1 MKYLLN
7 TKKLYFFAI
16 FFLVFLLDRLSKFY
30 ILNLAESGDVDIY
43 INTYINFY
51 LIWNKGVAF
60 GFLSSDENYLYNIV
74 TALIIIINLIIIYFI
89 FITKDF
95 RAYFFLIILGGSF
108 GNLYDMLFYKAVPDF
123 IDLHIGDFHWFIFN
137 VADIFISL
145 GVICLIFVE
154 IFFNKNLTK

>member
-1 MKYLLN
+1 MKYFLK
-7 TKKLYFFAI
+7 TKKLYFVAI

-74 TALIIIINLIIIYFI
+74 TAIIIIINLVIIYFI

-95 RAYFFLIILGGSF
+95 RAYFFLIILSGSF
-108 GNLYDMLFYKAVPDF
+108 GNLYDRLFYQAVPDF

>member
-30 ILNLAESGDVDIY
+30 ILNLAESGNVDIY
-43 INTYINFY
+43 INSYINFY

-60 GFLSSDENYLYNIV
+60 GLLSSDENYLYNIV
-74 TALIIIINLIIIYFI
+74 TALIIIINLVIIYFI

-95 RAYFFLIILGGSF
+95 RAYFFLIILSGSF
-108 GNLYDMLFYKAVPDF
+108 GNLYDRLFYKAVPDF

>member
-1 MKYLLN
+1 MKYFLK
-7 TKKLYFFAI
+7 TKNLYFVAI

-60 GFLSSDENYLYNIV
+60 GLLSSDENYLYNIV
-74 TALIIIINLIIIYFI
+74 TALIIIINLVIIYFI

-95 RAYFFLIILGGSF
+95 RAYFFLIILSGSF
-108 GNLYDMLFYKAVPDF
+108 GNLYDRLFYKAVPDF

>member
-1 MKYLLN
+1 MKNLLN
-7 TKKLYFFAI
+7 VKNLNFLII
-16 FFLVFLLDRLSKFY
+16 FFIIFLFDRLSKFY
-30 ILNLAESGDVDIY
+30 ILNLAESGEVDIY

-60 GFLSSDENYLYNIV
+60 GLLSSDENYLYNIV
-74 TALIIIINLIIIYFI
+74 TALIIIINLVIIYFI

-95 RAYFFLIILGGSF
+95 RAYFFLIILSGSF
-108 GNLYDMLFYKAVPDF
+108 GNLYDRLFYKAVPDF

>member
-1 MKYLLN
+1 MKNLLN
-7 TKKLYFFAI
+7 VKNLNFLVI
-16 FFLVFLLDRLSKFY
+16 FFIIFLFDRLSKFY
-30 ILNLAESGDVDIY
+30 ILNLAESGEVDIY
-43 INTYINFY
+43 INAYINFY

-60 GFLSSDENYLYNIV
+60 GLLSSDENYLYNLV

-108 GNLYDMLFYKAVPDF
+108 GNLYDRLFYKAVPDF
-123 IDLHIGDFHWFIFN
+123 IDLHLGDFHWFIFN

>member
-1 MKYLLN
+1 MKYFIK
-7 TKKLYFFAI
+7 TKKLYFVAL

-74 TALIIIINLIIIYFI
+74 TALIIIIHFIIF
-89 FITKDF
+89 
-95 RAYFFLIILGGSF
+95 
-108 GNLYDMLFYKAVPDF
+108 
-123 IDLHIGDFHWFIFN
+123 
-137 VADIFISL
+137 
-145 GVICLIFVE
+145 
-154 IFFNKNLTK
+154 